1 MTARPPFLLLAY
13 SLKRMRTLLLIM
25 GVLLCA
31 FQILMVAVAR
41 SVERSGLFQQLGA
54 LIPPFARELLGPSIA
69 MFMSFAGIACLGYFH
84 VAVMGALVGLSIA
97 VATVPA
103 SEVETGFMDLILSRP
118 LARHWIVT
126 RSIVA
131 AVLSIALVLGLMM
144 LGTWIGLAIL
154 APSGAARPSLHLI
167 GSLALNLGLLMLSWS
182 AVALAIASVVR
193 RRSVA
198 GASAGLLAL
207 TAFLLDYLG
216 RLWQPAESLAK
227 LSPFRYFSPFDLIV
241 GGQLPL
247 KNVAVLLGITAAGF
261 LAAYVWFSR
270 RDISH

>member
-1 MTARPPFLLLAY
+1 MSGRQPLLLLAY
-13 SLKRMRTLLLIM
+13 SLKRMRTLLVAM
-25 GVLLCA
+25 GVLLGG

-41 SVERSGLFQQLGA
+41 SVERSGGFAQLSA

-69 MFMSFAGIACLGYFH
+69 MFLSFAGIACLGYFH
-84 VAVMGALVGLSIA
+84 VAVISALVGLSIA

-126 RSIVA
+126 RSII
-131 AVLSIALVLGLMM
+131 AVVLAIVLVLGSML
-144 LGTWIGLAIL
+144 LGTWIGLKTL
-154 APSGAARPSLHLI
+154 APATAARPSAHLI

-182 AVALAIASVVR
+182 AVALAFASTVR
-193 RRSVA
+193 RRGVA
-198 GASAGLLAL
+198 GGSAGLLAL
-207 TAFLLDYLG
+207 AAFLLDYLG
-216 RLWQPAESLAK
+216 RLWQPAESLAR

-247 KNVAVLLGITAAGF
+247 KNVTVLLGIAVAGF
-261 LAAYVWFSR
+261 VVAYALFSR

>member
-1 MTARPPFLLLAY
+1 MSLRPPILLLTY
-13 SLKRMRTLLLIM
+13 SLKRMRTILLAM

-69 MFMSFAGIACLGYFH
+69 MFLSFAGIACLGYFH

-103 SEVETGFMDLILSRP
+103 SEIETGFMDLILSRP

-131 AVLSIALVLGLMM
+131 ATLSIALVLGSML
-144 LGTWIGLAIL
+144 LGTWIGLETL
-154 APSGAARPSLHLI
+154 APAGAARPSMHLI
-167 GSLALNLGLLMLSWS
+167 GSLALNLGLLMLAWS
-182 AVALAIASVVR
+182 AVALAIASAVR

-198 GASAGLLAL
+198 GASAGVLAL
-207 TAFLLDYLG
+207 AAFLLDYLG
-216 RLWQPAESLAK
+216 RLWQPAESLAR
-227 LSPFRYFSPFDLIV
+227 LSPFRYFSPLDLIV

-247 KNVAVLLGITAAGF
+247 KNVVVLLGIAVAGF
-261 LAAYVWFSR
+261 AASYGLFSR